1 MEMVKA
7 KLTLAAAL
15 LLVLSSCNQGPQW
28 RKHHIDGRF
37 TGVTA
42 VAGMDYEASLGSVDS
57 VYHAPNGRIFT
68 CGSTPAVAKLLIDAQ
83 PRMQY
88 LKEVLAHSPEEMR
101 TGRVESALGNW
112 AADALA
118 KGVEARLNRH
128 VDVAI
133 INNGGIRVS
142 MPKGDVL
149 LDDIVSMF
157 PFNNCLCYL
166 TLKGADIRYIFDFMA
181 SRRRPEAISGARF
194 VINGRQAEDIT
205 VGGEPLDDEKLYG
218 VATIDFLLDGGD
230 SLYVARNAKELLISD
245 CLVHDWM
252 VDYVRD
258 LGEKGI
264 DVEAKTDGR
273 VTIQ

>member
-15 LLVLSSCNQGPQW
+15 LLILSSCNPGPQW
-28 RKHHIDGRF
+28 RKHYIDGRF

-42 VAGMDYEASLGSVDS
+42 VAGENYEASLGSVDS
-57 VYHAPNGRIFT
+57 VYHAPNGRIFS

-83 PRMQY
+83 PQMQY

-101 TGRVESALGNW
+101 TGRIETALGDW
-112 AADALA
+112 SVDALA

-133 INNGGIRVS
+133 LNIGGIRVS

-157 PFNNCLCYL
+157 PFKNYL
-166 TLKGADIRYIFDFMA
+166 SYVTVKGSDIRYMFDFMA
-181 SRRRPEAISGARF
+181 SRRRPEAVSGARF

-205 VGGEPLDDEKLYG
+205 VGGEPLDDDKLYG
-218 VATIDFLLDGGD
+218 VGTIDFLLDGGD

-245 CLVHDWM
+245 CLMREWM
-252 VDYVRD
+252 VDYVRN

-264 DVEAKTDGR
+264 EVNAKTDGR
-273 VTIQ
+273 VTIK